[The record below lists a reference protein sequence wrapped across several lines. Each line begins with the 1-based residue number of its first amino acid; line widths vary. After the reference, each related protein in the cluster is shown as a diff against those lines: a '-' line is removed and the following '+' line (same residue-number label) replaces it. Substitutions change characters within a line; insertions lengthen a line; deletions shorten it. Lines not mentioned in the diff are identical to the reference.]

1 MFRILLVEDNLTY
14 RAMLK
19 KVLLQRFPQLEIGEA
34 GDEEQALLQAD
45 SLDPDLIL
53 MDIHLPRCNGLDLTR
68 TIKSTHA
75 QPVVIILSSHDLPEY
90 RNAIQLFGTD
100 YFVSKNGSLEEVFE
114 LVEEVIS
121 NKTLH

>member
-34 GDEEQALLQAD
+34 GDKEQALLQAD

-75 QPVVIILSSHDLPEY
+75 QSVVIILSSHDLPEY
-90 RNAIQLFGTD
+90 RNAIQLFGAD